1 MTGIVEA
8 GTEGRKWRPRL
19 GAVILVILLTTL
31 ALPLTG
37 LFFFRVYENQ
47 LIRQT
52 EGELI
57 GQAAVLAAIY
67 KAFLA
72 DEGAISGEPPVAP
85 SSLSGSRRAYPTQ
98 QGSYLTVETGPYDPV
113 LPRLDLAVDPIHG
126 RRPDPQ
132 PAVVAPDPAALSA
145 GKRIEAILTETQRAT
160 LAGFRVL
167 DKNGTVVA
175 GRAEN
180 GLSLAHVPEIASALG
195 GKVTPVMRIRVSDQP
210 APPVYSLSRGTKV
223 RVFLAWP
230 VMDGAR
236 VAGIIYV
243 SRTPSNIVRHLHEER
258 GKLILAG
265 LVTLAATLLI
275 GFVAT
280 RTISRP
286 ITELT
291 ARTRR
296 IEAGDRS
303 AMMPLKHN
311 GTSEVAELSASFLSM
326 ARRLKERSDHIAN
339 FASHVSHELKSPLT
353 SIQGAAELMRDA
365 GDEMEPAQRAHF
377 LSNIIGD
384 TQRLTVLV
392 RRLFELARAEAKPE
406 RRGNSTLDD
415 VLADGGGSLAL
426 PVRCEG
432 GGSLGLAIDAD
443 PLSAILSNLA
453 LNASQH
459 GATELRVGAATGDGR
474 VELRV
479 FDNGSGISPK
489 NRERIFEPFFTTRRS
504 EGGTGMGL
512 QIVRAM
518 LRAHGG
524 DTVLATPS
532 QGTEFVIT
540 LPAVE
545 S

>member
-1 MTGIVEA
+1 MTGNLRAISS
-8 GTEGRKWRPRL
+8 GKWRPRL

-57 GQAAVLAAIY
+57 GQAAVLAATY
-67 KAFLA
+67 KALLA
-72 DEGAISGEPPVAP
+72 DEGAISSEPPAVPPAAT
-85 SSLSGSRRAYPTQ
+85 SNRSAETGRQ
-98 QGSYLTVETGPYDPV
+98 VSYLTPDNGPYDPV
-113 LPRLDLAVDPIHG
+113 LPRLDLAVDPILA
-126 RRPDPQ
+126 RRPD
-132 PAVVAPDPAALSA
+132 ALSAAEAPDPAALSA
-145 GKRIEAILTETQRAT
+145 GRRIEAILTETQRAT

-167 DKNGTVVA
+167 DQNGTVVT
-175 GRAEN
+175 GRGET
-180 GLSLAHVPEIASALG
+180 GQSLAHVPEIAAALG
-195 GKVTPVMRIRVSDQP
+195 GKVTPVLRIRVSDQP
-210 APPVYSLSRGTKV
+210 APPVYSISRGTKV

-236 VAGIIYV
+236 VAGVIYV
-243 SRTPSNIVRHLHEER
+243 SRTPSNIIKHLHEER

-280 RTISRP
+280 RTISGP
-286 ITELT
+286 IKELT

-296 IEAGDRS
+296 IEAGDPA
-303 AMMPLKHN
+303 AMMPLRHN
-311 GTSEVAELSASFLSM
+311 GTREVAELSASFLSM
-326 ARRLKERSDHIAN
+326 AARLKERSDHVET

-365 GDEMEPAQRAHF
+365 GDTMEPAQRERF
-377 LSNIIGD
+377 LSNIIDD
-384 TQRLTVLV
+384 TQRLTALV
-392 RRLFELARAEAKPE
+392 RRLFDLARAEAAPE
-406 RRGNSTLDD
+406 SRRTSTLHD
-415 VLADGGGSLAL
+415 VLAAAGAFSLN
-426 PVRCEG
+426 VRCEG
-432 GGSLGLAIDAD
+432 GSILPLAISAD

-459 GATELRVGAATGDGR
+459 GATEMLVSAAHTDGQVRLRVA
-474 VELRV
+474 
-479 FDNGSGISPK
+479 DNGSGISAK
-489 NRERIFEPFFTTRRS
+489 NRERIFEPFFTTRRA

-524 DTVLATPS
+524 DIALTTPS